1 MIYVEAKVLDANG
14 NEVQKES
21 HLFNRND
28 TEQERICFNYKLNQ
42 LIKART
48 IKQNLDAGTYTVIV
62 TAQDATG
69 TVYTVVEQAVTI

>member
-48 IKQNLDAGTYTVIV
+48 IK
-62 TAQDATG
+62 
-69 TVYTVVEQAVTI
+69 